1 MNNNNYNH
9 HNNNHNNNHNKKYYY
24 DYFPNKMPPYLV
36 ILTHNI
42 QYFYQNNINSS
53 SRTNTESIFWDDIY
67 CLLSDPNKYYILKKW
82 KYGRSFFLTEKAH
95 ENNYVLFGVNVTWEL
110 SFILGLLMYEYHS

>member
-42 QYFYQNNINSS
+42 QYFYHNKNSL
-53 SRTNTESIFWDDIY
+53 SRTNTESIFWDDIS

-95 ENNYVLFGVNVTWEL
+95 ENNYVLFGTNVTWEL